1 MARPNMSRPK
11 PLAELIDGCLDKAL
25 AQQGFVGS
33 DVILSWP
40 DIVGERLARFSQPI
54 KMDWPKR
61 RPGTEGRADPAT
73 LVVRVE
79 GAFAIELQHM
89 APQVVERVNAFY
101 GWRCVGRLVL
111 KQGPVRRAVP
121 EKAPDLSLTAPERD
135 RVASATETVAD
146 EALRQAL
153 GRLGTAVIATERQ
166 SRARR

>member
-1 MARPNMSRPK
+1 MGHMARPK
-11 PLAELIDGCLDKAL
+11 PLAELLDGCLDKAL
-25 AQQGFVGS
+25 AQQGFAGS

-61 RPGTEGRADPAT
+61 RPGAEGRADPAT

-89 APQVVERVNAFY
+89 APIVVERVNAFY

-111 KQGPVRRAVP
+111 KQGPVRRTVP
-121 EKAPDLSLTAPERD
+121 EKAPDLTLTPPEQE
-135 RVASATETVAD
+135 RVAAATEAVAD
-146 EALRQAL
+146 EPLRQAL
-153 GRLGTAVIATERQ
+153 DRLGTAVIATERQ
-166 SRARR
+166 GRERR